1 MEKCKRHENQ
11 GGSVAVA
18 LVSNAGETT
27 EESRRSFG
35 ECVKHYNIRPN
46 CTTLPKEVCLI
57 ILEFCGMVKN
67 RNGAYI
73 GQISKTDVRY
83 ILLQTIPK
91 PKDSLGGKVFTGCCI
106 IELRV
111 DIKKTIDNMKYDF
124 CIVRVFSNDNLR
136 KCYHMI
142 EYIDKWRNGRRI
154 SKGQYEYV

>member
-1 MEKCKRHENQ
+1 MEKCKRH
-11 GGSVAVA
+11 
-18 LVSNAGETT
+18 
-27 EESRRSFG
+27 G
-35 ECVKHYNIRPN
+35 ECVKHCNILTN
-46 CTTLPKEVCLI
+46 CTALPKEVCLI

-83 ILLQTIPK
+83 PLLQTIPK

-106 IELRV
+106 IVLSV
-111 DIKKTIDNMKYDF
+111 DIKKTIDHMKYDF
-124 CIVRVFSNDNLR
+124 CIVRVFSNDIHR